1 MYSLYLIIVVLG
13 VFFNPA
19 SSTPAH
25 QSCSVLRSPDAPA
38 GSAQRPPALR
48 GENWRGSVWGMGK
61 ARPVCRAL
69 VGGVW
74 FSVSGWTKWCAPR
87 QVDSEIIYILRM
99 KILPA
104 YHMVLGAMQPV
115 DGHGLP

>member
-74 FSVSGWTKWCAPR
+74 FSVSGWTKCPEVG
-87 QVDSEIIYILRM
+87 Q
-99 KILPA
+99 KINHEK
-104 YHMVLGAMQPV
+104 Y
-115 DGHGLP
+115 